1 MYSAIIQVKLTQ
13 DVILNPLKFEQ
24 QSFDQG
30 FQIYIRLD
38 ISIFDFVRSAS
49 PDVECLFRFVYGLFV

>member
-1 MYSAIIQVKLTQ
+1 MYPAIIQIKLTQ
-13 DVILNPLKFEQ
+13 DIILNLLKFER

-30 FQIYIRLD
+30 FQFICLD

-49 PDVECLFRFVYGLFV
+49 PGVKCLFRFVNGLFV